1 MKFIILWTISLTKQS
16 EVFMTLVKSTGNK
29 KVNLDFNKEFIN
41 TFSQK
46 IQSSDITFINQTL
59 KDLHESDVANL
70 IENLSNETRIKL
82 IELEEFKIDPDIFIE
97 LNESIQSEVLQLL
110 SSEAIINI
118 VKRLESDDSIK
129 ILENLETNKK
139 KLVLEKLPPKDK
151 FLLEEGLSYPEDSA
165 ARIMQREFTA
175 VPSNWSVGQ
184 TIDYLR
190 ENKDLPKEFL
200 EIFIVDNDFKPVGTV
215 PSSRV
220 LRTSRDSKMNSIMT
234 EMPVLISVNMDKEE
248 VGHTFENY
256 NLVSAGVV
264 NKENKLV
271 GMITADDVV
280 TVVQEEA
287 EEDAL
292 RLAGVG
298 DEEITD
304 SVVIKTKRRFNW
316 LLLNLFT
323 ALLATWVISNFGASI
338 EQMVALAFLMPIVA
352 SMGGNAGM
360 QTLAVTIRAIAKKE
374 LSASNFNRVVGKEF
388 IIGVLNGVIF
398 AIITALIVHFWFK
411 EISLSLLIGVS
422 MILNMIV
429 AGLFGILVPV
439 SLKKMNIDPA
449 LASSVFVTTI
459 TDVIGFL
466 SFLGLG
472 SYYFLN

>member
-1 MKFIILWTISLTKQS
+1 
-16 EVFMTLVKSTGNK
+16 MTLVKSNGNK

-41 TFSQK
+41 TFSDK
-46 IQSSDITFINQTL
+46 IQAGDIQFINQTL

-70 IENLSNETRIKL
+70 IENLANETRIKL
-82 IELEEFKIDPDIFIE
+82 IELEDFNINPDIFIE

-110 SSEAIINI
+110 TTNSIINVI
-118 VKRLESDDSIK
+118 KRLESDDSIK
-129 ILENLETNKK
+129 ILENLEKDKK
-139 KLVLEKLPPKDK
+139 IAVLEKLPPKDK

-220 LRTSRDSKMNSIMT
+220 LRASRESKMNSIMS
-234 EMPVLISVNMDKEE
+234 EMPVLSPVNMDKEE

-256 NLVSAGVV
+256 SLVSAGVI
-264 NKENKLV
+264 NKDNKLV

-287 EEDAL
+287 EEDVL

-304 SVVIKTKRRFNW
+304 SVIVKTKRRFNW

-360 QTLAVTIRAIAKKE
+360 QTLAVTIRAIATKE
-374 LSASNFNRVVGKEF
+374 LSSSNFNRVVGKEF
-388 IIGVLNGVIF
+388 IIGILNGIIF
-398 AIITALIVHFWFK
+398 AVITAIIVQLWFK
-411 EISLSLLIGVS
+411 EINLSLLIGVS

-439 SLKKMNIDPA
+439 SLKKINIDPA

-472 SYYFLN
+472 SYYFLV

>member
-1 MKFIILWTISLTKQS
+1 MALPKTT
-16 EVFMTLVKSTGNK
+16 ETK

-41 TFSQK
+41 TFTQNIEK
-46 IQSSDITFINQTL
+46 RNVEFINQTL
-59 KDLHESDVANL
+59 KDLHEADVANL
-70 IENLSNETRIKL
+70 IENLNPDIRTKL
-82 IELEEFKIDPDIFIE
+82 IEIESFNIDPEIFIE

-110 SSEAIINI
+110 SIDSLIKII
-118 VKRLESDDSIK
+118 KRLESDNAIK
-129 ILENLETNKK
+129 ILENLSREIKEK
-139 KLVLEKLPPKDK
+139 VLEKLPPKDK
-151 FLLEEGLSYPEDSA
+151 FLLQEGLSYPEDSA

-175 VPSNWSVGQ
+175 VPSNWTVGQ

-190 ENKDLPKEFL
+190 EDKDLPEEFL
-200 EIFIVDNDFKPVGTV
+200 EIFIVDNDFKPIGTV

-220 LRTSRDSKMNSIMT
+220 LRTARDLKMNSIMT

-248 VGHTFENY
+248 VGLTFENY

-280 TVVQEEA
+280 TVVKEEA

-304 SVVIKTKRRFNW
+304 SVMLKTKRRFNW

-323 ALLATWVISNFGASI
+323 ALLATWVISFFGASI

-360 QTLAVTIRAIAKKE
+360 QTLAVTIRAIATKE
-374 LSASNFNRVVGKEF
+374 LSKSNFNRVVGKEF
-388 IIGVLNGVIF
+388 LIGILNGIIF
-398 AIITALIVHFWFK
+398 AIITAVIIQFWFK
-411 EISLSLLIGVS
+411 EINLSLLIGIS

-439 SLKKMNIDPA
+439 SLKKFNIDPA

>member
-1 MKFIILWTISLTKQS
+1 
-16 EVFMTLVKSTGNK
+16 MTLAKSTGNK
-29 KVNLDFNKEFIN
+29 KVNLDFNKEFISI
-41 TFSQK
+41 FSDK
-46 IQSSDITFINQTL
+46 IRSSDIQFINQTL

-70 IENLSNETRIKL
+70 IENLSNETRTKL
-82 IELEEFKIDPDIFIE
+82 IEIEEFNIDPGIFIE
-97 LNESIQSEVLQLL
+97 LNESIQSEVLQIL
-110 SSEAIINI
+110 STESIINI
-118 VKRLESDDSIK
+118 IKRLESDDSIK
-129 ILENLETNKK
+129 ILENLEKEKK
-139 KLVLEKLPPKDK
+139 DTILDKLPPKDK

-175 VPSNWSVGQ
+175 VPSNWSIGQ

-220 LRTSRDSKMNSIMT
+220 LRAPRDSKMNSIMT

-264 NKENKLV
+264 NKDNKLV
-271 GMITADDVV
+271 GMITADDAV

-287 EEDAL
+287 EEDVL

-304 SVVIKTKRRFNW
+304 SVIIKTKRRFNW

-374 LSASNFNRVVGKEF
+374 LSISNFNRVVGKEF
-388 IIGVLNGVIF
+388 IIGVLNGIIF
-398 AIITALIVHFWFK
+398 AIITAVIVHLWFK
-411 EISLSLLIGVS
+411 EINLSLLIGVS
-422 MILNMIV
+422 MILNMIA

-472 SYYFLN
+472 SYYLFD

>member
-1 MKFIILWTISLTKQS
+1 
-16 EVFMTLVKSTGNK
+16 MTFVKSIGSK
-29 KVNLDFNKEFIN
+29 KVNFDFNKEFIN
-41 TFSQK
+41 IFSEK
-46 IQSSDITFINQTL
+46 IKLSDIKFVNQTL
-59 KDLHESDVANL
+59 KDLHPSDVADL
-70 IENLSNETRIKL
+70 IENLSAETRSKL
-82 IELEEFKIDPDIFIE
+82 IEIEEFNIEPDIFVE
-97 LNESIQSEVLQLL
+97 LNESIQTEVLQLL
-110 SSEAIINI
+110 SIDSISKII
-118 VKRLESDDSIK
+118 KRLESDNAIS

-139 KLVLEKLPPKDK
+139 ELVLNKLPPKDR

-175 VPSNWSVGQ
+175 VPSDWSVGQ

-190 ENKDLPKEFL
+190 ESKELPEEFL
-200 EIFIVDNDFKPVGTV
+200 DIFIVDNDFKPIGTV

-220 LRTSRDSKMNSIMT
+220 LRTPREKKMNSIMR

-248 VGHTFENY
+248 VGHTFETY
-256 NLVSAGVV
+256 NLVSAGVI
-264 NKENKLV
+264 NKNNKLV

-287 EEDAL
+287 EEDVL

-304 SVVIKTKRRFNW
+304 SVIVKTKRRFNW

-323 ALLATWVISNFGASI
+323 ALLATWVISLFGASI

-360 QTLAVTIRAIAKKE
+360 QTLAVTIRAIATKE
-374 LSASNFNRVVGKEF
+374 LSSGNFNRVVGKEF
-388 IIGVLNGVIF
+388 LIGILNGIIF
-398 AIITALIVHFWFK
+398 AIITSIIVQFWFK
-411 EISLSLLIGVS
+411 DFYLSILIGIS

-439 SLKKMNIDPA
+439 SLKKLNIDPA

-466 SFLGLG
+466 SFLGIG
-472 SYYFLN
+472 SYFFLN

>member
-1 MKFIILWTISLTKQS
+1 MSLI
-16 EVFMTLVKSTGNK
+16 KSIGGKN
-29 KVNLDFNKEFIN
+29 VNLDFNKEFLS
-41 TFSQK
+41 TFSDK
-46 IQSSDITFINQTL
+46 IKSSDIKFINQTL
-59 KDLHESDVANL
+59 ADLHPSDVANL
-70 IENLSNETRIKL
+70 IENLSSETRAKL
-82 IELEEFKIDPDIFIE
+82 LEIEEFDIDPEIFVEI
-97 LNESIQSEVLQLL
+97 NESIQTEILQLL
-110 SSEAIINI
+110 SSESIAKIL
-118 VKRLESDDSIK
+118 KRLESDNAISI
-129 ILENLETNKK
+129 IENLNQEKK
-139 KLVLEKLPPKDK
+139 NSVLDKLPPKDR

-175 VPSNWSVGQ
+175 IPSDWSVGQ

-190 ENKDLPKEFL
+190 ESKDLPEEFL
-200 EIFIVDNDFKPVGTV
+200 EIFVVDNDFKPIGMV

-220 LRTSRDSKMNSIMT
+220 LRTPREKKMNSIMR

-264 NKENKLV
+264 NKNNKLV

-287 EEDAL
+287 EEDVL

-304 SVVIKTKRRFNW
+304 SVIIKTKRRFNW

-323 ALLATWVISNFGASI
+323 ALLATWVISLFGASI

-360 QTLAVTIRAIAKKE
+360 QTLAVTIRAIATKE
-374 LSASNFNRVVGKEF
+374 LSSGNFNKIVGKEF
-388 IIGVLNGVIF
+388 LIGILNGIIF
-398 AIITALIVHFWFK
+398 AIITAVIVQFWFQ
-411 EISLSLLIGVS
+411 EIKLSLLIGIS
-422 MILNMIV
+422 MVLNMIV

-439 SLKKMNIDPA
+439 SLKKVNIDPA

-466 SFLGLG
+466 SFLGIG
-472 SYYFLN
+472 SYFFLN

>member
-1 MKFIILWTISLTKQS
+1 
-16 EVFMTLVKSTGNK
+16 MTLVKSTGNK
-29 KVNLDFNKEFIN
+29 KVNLDFNKDFIN
-41 TFSQK
+41 TFSEK
-46 IQSSDITFINQTL
+46 IQSSDIKFINQTL
-59 KDLHESDVANL
+59 KDLHEADVANL
-70 IENLSNETRIKL
+70 IENLSNETRTRL
-82 IELEEFKIDPDIFIE
+82 IELEEFKIDPDIFKE
-97 LNESIQSEVLQLL
+97 LNENIQSEVLQLL
-110 SSEAIINI
+110 SIESIINI

-129 ILENLETNKK
+129 ILENLEKK
-139 KLVLEKLPPKDK
+139 KKNRILEKLPPKDK

-175 VPSNWSVGQ
+175 VPSSWSVGQ

-220 LRTSRDSKMNSIMT
+220 LRTSRDSKMNTIMG

-264 NKENKLV
+264 NKDNKLV

-304 SVVIKTKRRFNW
+304 SVLVKTKRRFNW

-374 LSASNFNRVVGKEF
+374 LSNNNFNRIVGKEF
-388 IIGVLNGVIF
+388 IIGILNGIIF
-398 AIITALIVHFWFK
+398 AIITAIIVQLWFK
-411 EISLSLLIGVS
+411 EINLSLLIGVS

-472 SYYFLN
+472 SVYFLS

>member
-1 MKFIILWTISLTKQS
+1 
-16 EVFMTLVKSTGNK
+16 MTLVKSTGNK

-41 TFSQK
+41 TFSNK
-46 IQSSDITFINQTL
+46 IQSSDIKFINQTL

-70 IENLSNETRIKL
+70 IENLSTETRTKL
-82 IELEEFKIDPDIFIE
+82 IELEEFNIDPDIFIE

-110 SSEAIINI
+110 STESIINI
-118 VKRLESDDSIK
+118 IKRLESDDSIK
-129 ILENLETNKK
+129 ILENLEKNKK
-139 KLVLEKLPPKDK
+139 EKVLEKLPPKDK

-175 VPSNWSVGQ
+175 VPRDWSVGQ

-220 LRTSRDSKMNSIMT
+220 LRTPRDAKMNSIMA
-234 EMPVLISVNMDKEE
+234 EMPVLIPVNTDKEE
-248 VGHTFENY
+248 VGLIFENY
-256 NLVSAGVV
+256 NLVSAGVI
-264 NKENKLV
+264 NKDNKLV
-271 GMITADDVV
+271 GMITGDDVV

-287 EEDAL
+287 EEDTL

-304 SVVIKTKRRFNW
+304 SVIVKTKRRFNW

-388 IIGVLNGVIF
+388 IIGILNGIIF
-398 AIITALIVHFWFK
+398 AIITAVIVHLWFK
-411 EISLSLLIGVS
+411 ELNLSLLIGVS

>member
-1 MKFIILWTISLTKQS
+1 
-16 EVFMTLVKSTGNK
+16 MTLSKSTESK
-29 KVNLDFNKEFIN
+29 KVNLDFNKEFIS
-41 TFSQK
+41 TFTEN
-46 IQSSDITFINQTL
+46 IENRNVEFINQTL
-59 KDLHESDVANL
+59 KDLHEADVANL
-70 IENLSNETRIKL
+70 IENLNPETRTKL
-82 IELEEFKIDPDIFIE
+82 IEIESFNIDPEIFIE

-110 SSEAIINI
+110 SIDSLIKII
-118 VKRLESDDSIK
+118 KRLESDNAIK
-129 ILENLETNKK
+129 ILENLSKEVKEK
-139 KLVLEKLPPKDK
+139 VLEKLPPKDK
-151 FLLEEGLSYPEDSA
+151 FLLQEGLSYPEDSA

-175 VPSNWSVGQ
+175 VPSNWTVGQ

-190 ENKDLPKEFL
+190 EDKDLPEEFL
-200 EIFIVDNDFKPVGTV
+200 EIFIVDNDFKPIGTV

-220 LRTSRDSKMNSIMT
+220 LRTSRDLKMNSIMR

-248 VGHTFENY
+248 VGLTFENY

-287 EEDAL
+287 EEDTL

-304 SVVIKTKRRFNW
+304 SVMLKTKRRFNW

-323 ALLATWVISNFGASI
+323 ALLATWVISFFGASI

-360 QTLAVTIRAIAKKE
+360 QTLAVTIRAIATKE
-374 LSASNFNRVVGKEF
+374 LSKNNFNRVVGKEF
-388 IIGVLNGVIF
+388 LIGILNGIIF
-398 AIITALIVHFWFK
+398 AIITAIIVQLWFK
-411 EISLSLLIGVS
+411 ELNLSLLIGIS

-439 SLKKMNIDPA
+439 SLKKLNIDPA

-472 SYYFLN
+472 SFYFLN

>member
-1 MKFIILWTISLTKQS
+1 
-16 EVFMTLVKSTGNK
+16 MTLPKSREAK
-29 KVNLDFNKEFIN
+29 KVNLDFNKEFIS
-41 TFSQK
+41 TFTQNIESRNVE
-46 IQSSDITFINQTL
+46 FINQTL
-59 KDLHESDVANL
+59 KDLHEADVANL
-70 IENLSNETRIKL
+70 IENLNPDIRNKL
-82 IELEEFKIDPDIFIE
+82 IEIESFNIDPEIFIE

-110 SSEAIINI
+110 SIESLIKII
-118 VKRLESDDSIK
+118 KRLESDNAIK
-129 ILENLETNKK
+129 ILENLSKEVKEK
-139 KLVLEKLPPKDK
+139 VLEKLPPKDK
-151 FLLEEGLSYPEDSA
+151 FLLQEGLSYPEDSA

-175 VPSNWSVGQ
+175 VPSNWTVGQ

-190 ENKDLPKEFL
+190 ENKDLPEEFL
-200 EIFIVDNDFKPVGTV
+200 EIFIVDNDFKPIGTV

-220 LRTSRDSKMNSIMT
+220 LRTARDLKMNSIMR
-234 EMPVLISVNMDKEE
+234 EMPLLISVNMDKEE
-248 VGHTFENY
+248 VGLTFENY

-304 SVVIKTKRRFNW
+304 SVMLKTKRRFNW

-323 ALLATWVISNFGASI
+323 ALLATWVISFFGASI

-360 QTLAVTIRAIAKKE
+360 QTLAVTIRAIATKE
-374 LSASNFNRVVGKEF
+374 LSKNNFNRVVGKEF
-388 IIGVLNGVIF
+388 LIGILNGVIF
-398 AIITALIVHFWFK
+398 AIITAIIVQLWFK
-411 EISLSLLIGVS
+411 ELNLSLLIGIS

-439 SLKKMNIDPA
+439 SLKKLNIDPA

-472 SYYFLN
+472 SFYFLN

>member
-1 MKFIILWTISLTKQS
+1 
-16 EVFMTLVKSTGNK
+16 MTLVKSTGNK

-41 TFSQK
+41 TFSEK
-46 IQSSDITFINQTL
+46 IQSSDIQFINQTL
-59 KDLHESDVANL
+59 KDLHEADVANL
-70 IENLSNETRIKL
+70 IENLPNETRVKL

-97 LNESIQSEVLQLL
+97 LNESIQGEVLQLL
-110 SSEAIINI
+110 STESIINI
-118 VKRLESDDSIK
+118 IKRLESDDSIK
-129 ILENLETNKK
+129 ILENLERKK
-139 KLVLEKLPPKDK
+139 KQLILEKLPPKDK

-200 EIFIVDNDFKPVGTV
+200 EIFIVDNDFKPIGTV

-220 LRTSRDSKMNSIMT
+220 LRTSRESKMNSIMS
-234 EMPVLISVNMDKEE
+234 EMPVLVSVNMDKEE
-248 VGHTFENY
+248 VGHTFESY

-264 NKENKLV
+264 NKDNKLV
-271 GMITADDVV
+271 GMITADDIV

-304 SVVIKTKRRFNW
+304 SVIIKTKRRFNW
-316 LLLNLFT
+316 LLLNLLT

-374 LSASNFNRVVGKEF
+374 LSTSNFNRVVGKEF
-388 IIGVLNGVIF
+388 IIGVLNGIIF
-398 AIITALIVHFWFK
+398 AVITAVIVQFWFK
-411 EISLSLLIGVS
+411 EISLSILIGIS

>member
-1 MKFIILWTISLTKQS
+1 
-16 EVFMTLVKSTGNK
+16 MTLLKSTVKK
-29 KVNLDFNKEFIN
+29 KVNLDFNKEFIS
-41 TFSQK
+41 TFSEK
-46 IQSSDITFINQTL
+46 IENGNIEFINQTL
-59 KDLHESDVANL
+59 KDLHEADVANL
-70 IENLSNETRIKL
+70 IENLNPNTRIKL
-82 IELEEFKIDPDIFIE
+82 IELESFNINPEIFIE

-110 SSEAIINI
+110 SIDSIIKI
-118 VKRLESDDSIK
+118 IKRLESDNAIK
-129 ILENLETNKK
+129 ILENLEKDIKDT
-139 KLVLEKLPPKDK
+139 VLDKLPPKDK

-165 ARIMQREFTA
+165 ARIMQREFIA
-175 VPSNWSVGQ
+175 VPSNWTVGQ

-190 ENKDLPKEFL
+190 EDKDLPEEFL
-200 EIFIVDNDFKPVGTV
+200 EIFIVDNDFKPIGTV

-220 LRTSRDSKMNSIMT
+220 LRTSRDLKMNSIMI
-234 EMPVLISVNMDKEE
+234 EMPVLISANMDQEE

-264 NKENKLV
+264 NKNNKLV

-287 EEDAL
+287 EEDVL

-304 SVVIKTKRRFNW
+304 SVMLKTKKRFNW

-360 QTLAVTIRAIAKKE
+360 QTLAVTIRAIATKE
-374 LSASNFNRVVGKEF
+374 LSKSNFNRVVGKEF
-388 IIGVLNGVIF
+388 LIGILNGIIF
-398 AIITALIVHFWFK
+398 AIITAVIVQLWFK
-411 EISLSLLIGVS
+411 QLNLSLLIGVS

-439 SLKKMNIDPA
+439 SLKKLNIDPA